1 MVPGNRS
8 QTSTLYICSAGH
20 SGSTLLDLMLG
31 SHSCIESLGEITQLP
46 KNIALNTECCCG
58 VAIRECEF
66 WNSVVKKLDA
76 ELGLDIAKKP
86 YSLNLGF
93 INATDVVD
101 REHQN
106 TSYDLRRKISY
117 AFRFAALKH
126 RLPLPVSATQT
137 IIEGVRNKAVLYD
150 AIIGIT
156 NSKCVVDSSKHYI
169 EAVSQY
175 LSFPDSTRIIFLVRD
190 GRAVFHSG
198 VKRGYGRE
206 RSLGAWLN
214 TYSRAL
220 PLIESYVSEAD
231 VFRVKY
237 EDLVSQPQQVLSDI
251 AEFAGLDFEE
261 SMLDF
266 VNGECHIANGNN
278 MRFAESSELKL
289 DTSWVNNLA
298 ESDLAYF
305 ESHAGRLNRA
315 LGYGALPGSAAA

>member
-8 QTSTLYICSAGH
+8 LASTLYICSAGH

-31 SHSCIESLGEITQLP
+31 SHSSIESLGEITQLP

-58 VAIRECEF
+58 QAIRDCDF
-66 WNSVVKKLDA
+66 WRSVIAKLDS
-76 ELGLDIAKKP
+76 ELGIDVFSKP

-101 REHQN
+101 HEHQN
-106 TSYDLRRKISY
+106 AIYDLRRRISY
-117 AFRFAALKH
+117 ASRFAALKH
-126 RLPLPVSATQT
+126 RLPIPTAATGT
-137 IIEGVRNKAVLYD
+137 IIDGVRNKAVLYE
-150 AIIGIT
+150 AVIGIT
-156 NSKCVVDSSKHYI
+156 NSKYVVDSSKHYI

-175 LSFPDSTRIIFLVRD
+175 LAFPDSTRIIFLVRD
-190 GRAVFHSG
+190 GRAVFYSG

-220 PLIESYVSEAD
+220 PLIEGHVPEKD

-261 SMLDF
+261 SMLNF

-278 MRFAESSELKL
+278 MRFADSSELKL
-289 DTSWVNNLA
+289 DTSWINNLK
-298 ESDLAYF
+298 EEDLAFF
-305 ESHAGRLNRA
+305 ESNAGQLNRA
-315 LGYGALPGSAAA
+315 LGYGPLPNSAAA

>member
-1 MVPGNRS
+1 MVRENHS
-8 QTSTLYICSAGH
+8 LASTLYICSAGH

-31 SHSCIESLGEITQLP
+31 SHSSIESLGEITQLP

-58 VAIRECEF
+58 RAIRDCDF
-66 WNSVVKKLDA
+66 WKSVIGKLDS
-76 ELGLDIAKKP
+76 ELGLDVFSKP

-106 TSYDLRRKISY
+106 KVYDMRRKLSY
-117 AFRFAALKH
+117 ALRFAALKH
-126 RLPLPVSATQT
+126 RLPIPTAATGT
-137 IIEGVRNKAVLYD
+137 ILDGVINKAALYE
-150 AIIGIT
+150 AVIGIT
-156 NSKCVVDSSKHYI
+156 DSQYVVDSSKHYI

-175 LSFPDSTRIIFLVRD
+175 LAFPERTRIIFLVRD
-190 GRAVFHSG
+190 GRAVFYSG

-220 PLIESYVSEAD
+220 PLIEGYVPDAD

-251 AEFAGLDFEE
+251 AEFAGIDFEE
-261 SMLDF
+261 SMLNF

-278 MRFAESSELKL
+278 MRFAASSELKL

-298 ESDLAYF
+298 AADLAYF
-305 ESHAGRLNRA
+305 ESHAGQLNRA
-315 LGYGALPGSAAA
+315 LGYGQLPNSAVA